1 MNPKTLEK
9 QYKETISGFCDW
21 KKEVNP
27 KELVYPR
34 NFGRFMSIDEVAL
47 SGDELYTVITN
58 KEAHG
63 RKGALAALIRGTKNE
78 TVTRALEKVPI
89 EIRMKVIEM
98 TLDFAN
104 SMDWIVRT
112 NFPNATMVG
121 DRFHIQQIVSEGLQE
136 IRIELRRKAIDKEN
150 EMIMEARKQGKNF
163 VPIVLSNG
171 DSEKQLLARARYSLF
186 KPSTKWSDSQRQR
199 AGIVFGRHT
208 ELKEG
213 YDLSMQFR
221 GIFET
226 SKTREKAGER
236 MEKWLENVSRSGLRT
251 MISAGNTVKNN
262 LGKILNYFPNGST
275 NASAESFN
283 AKLKGFRALV
293 RGVRDVDFFLF
304 RIEKLYA

>member
-1 MNPKTLEK
+1 
-9 QYKETISGFCDW
+9 
-21 KKEVNP
+21 
-27 KELVYPR
+27 
-34 NFGRFMSIDEVAL
+34 MSIDEVAL

-63 RKGALAALIRGTKNE
+63 RKGALAGLIRGTKNE
-78 TVTRALEKVPI
+78 IVTRALEKVPI

-199 AGIVFGRHT
+199 AGMVFGRHP

-221 GIFET
+221 GIFES
-226 SKTREKAGER
+226 SKTREKARER